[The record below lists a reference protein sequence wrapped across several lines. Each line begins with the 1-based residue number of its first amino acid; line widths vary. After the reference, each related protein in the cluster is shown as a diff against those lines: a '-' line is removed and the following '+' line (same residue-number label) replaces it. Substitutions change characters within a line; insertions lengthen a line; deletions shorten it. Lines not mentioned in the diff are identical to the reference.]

1 MKVIRAHNVDE
12 GLHQLFRKLYTQGN
26 AVTKS
31 SRNGPVLK
39 FNEATT
45 ITWEHPMHRVSFDA
59 VRDANPFFHLFEA
72 FWMLNGDNDAKR
84 PAYFAAGLAQY
95 SDDGET
101 MAGAYGHRWRKH
113 FGYDQ
118 IDEYIIPNLRKNK
131 EDRRCV
137 LQMWDPVFDVENG
150 RKDGKDL
157 CCNLSVEF
165 DASSGRLDMMVTNR
179 SNDAV
184 LGATGANIV
193 HFAFLQ
199 EYIAGALGIQVGRYD
214 QVSMNMHAYI
224 EAPVTQRCIKAF
236 KIDVLNPDRRSAI
249 YNGRVYHMYDRNI
262 DPDLMKIVLDKDI
275 AHLLDNYNK
284 DEFKFESNFF
294 KIVVGP
300 MIRSFNLYK
309 QDKLERAIQELDK
322 ASTSDWAIAGLN
334 WLDRRCT
341 GRNRKIKSLAQE
353 GTGVVAIDDFHSAV
367 KFVWPSAVERTVTS
381 DIGPLVT
388 YEAEVWNGS
397 RAALETVATWREGMV
412 TIRPRGPIDVSKIN
426 TEATAA

>member
-26 AVTKS
+26 AVTRQ

-39 FNEATT
+39 FNEPTT

-72 FWMLNGDNDAKR
+72 FWMLSGQNDVKR

-101 MAGAYGHRWRKH
+101 MAGAYGYRWRTH

-118 IDEYIIPNLRKNK
+118 IDEYIIPNLMANK

-137 LQMWDPVFDVENG
+137 LQMWDPVADVNNG
-150 RKDGKDL
+150 RKGGKDL

-165 DASSGRLDMMVTNR
+165 EASSGRLDMMVTNR

-184 LGATGANIV
+184 LGATGANVV
-193 HFAFLQ
+193 HFGFLQ
-199 EYIAGALGIQVGRYD
+199 EYIAGALGMQVGRYD

-224 EAPVTQRCIKAF
+224 ENDVTQRCIQAF

-249 YNGRVYHMYDRNI
+249 YNGRVYHMYDRNV
-262 DPDLMKIVLDKDI
+262 DPVLMKAMLDRDI
-275 AHLLDNYNK
+275 KQVMEHYNAE
-284 DEFKFESNFF
+284 EFKFESNFF
-294 KIVVGP
+294 RTVVSP

-309 QDKLERAIQELDK
+309 KDKLEKAIYEL
-322 ASTSDWAIAGLN
+322 ASAAPSDWALAGVD
-334 WLDRRCT
+334 WLDRRCMA
-341 GRNRKIKSLAQE
+341 RNRKIKALASD
-353 GTGVVAIDDFHSAV
+353 GSGVVELADFQSTV
-367 KFVWPSAVERTVTS
+367 KGVWPSAVPRAVDS
-381 DIGPLVT
+381 DIGPLAT
-388 YEAEVWNGS
+388 YEAEVWNGNKL
-397 RAALETVATWREGMV
+397 ALETIATWRDGLV
-412 TIRPRGPIDVSKIN
+412 TIRPRGPIDIPSVTPESI
-426 TEATAA
+426 TP